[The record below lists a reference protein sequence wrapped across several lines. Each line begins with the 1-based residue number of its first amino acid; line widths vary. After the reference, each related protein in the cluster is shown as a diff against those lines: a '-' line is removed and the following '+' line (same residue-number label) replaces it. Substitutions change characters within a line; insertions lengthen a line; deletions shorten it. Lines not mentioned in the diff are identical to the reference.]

1 MKNSHDQKILT
12 NEKGSMSL
20 QYLGL
25 FSLLLLVSFYTVAK
39 NLESYRLVKE
49 RKYHYLCFKTLL
61 SHFEKYNQQ
70 MVKSNQVI
78 TLNFFLQF
86 NPKTGPAHQKIIE
99 ATKLYQELMTI
110 HYYRKLLQ
118 EKNCSL
124 LNRGSFGKNILYKR
138 TKELML
144 TRDKFERAIPN
155 QLAAWSYIWINP
167 GQRITIGKIL
177 QGDTISVSFLT
188 PTNPNKTFR
197 YQVKRT
203 TLPTLITERL

>member
-12 NEKGSMSL
+12 NEQGSMSL
-20 QYLGL
+20 QYLCL

-49 RKYHYLCFKTLL
+49 RKHHYLCFKTLL
-61 SHFEKYNQQ
+61 GHFEKYNQQ

-99 ATKLYQELMTI
+99 ATKIYQELMTVL
-110 HYYRKLLQ
+110 YYRKLLQ
-118 EKNCSL
+118 EKNCTL
-124 LNRGSFGKNILYKR
+124 LNRGSFSKNILYQR
-138 TKELML
+138 SQGLML
-144 TRDKFERAIPN
+144 RRDEFERAIPN
-155 QLAAWSYIWINP
+155 QLSPWNYAWINNP
-167 GQRITIGKIL
+167 QRMTVGKIL
-177 QGDTISVSFLT
+177 KGDSISISFLT
-188 PTNPNKTFR
+188 PTSPLKAFR

-203 TLPTLITERL
+203 TLPTIITERL